1 MENRE
6 KRKID
11 FTVVKRLFSY
21 ISRYKL
27 KLLTVSIFI
36 LISSGVTAVSSLFLQ
51 VLIDNYISPLL
62 LMSEPNFSGLLKAVI
77 IMSVIYLVGTLSTLI
92 YNVVM
97 SSISQGVLKKIRDDM
112 FSHMQTLPVKYFDT
126 HSHGDIM
133 SCYTNDTDTL
143 RQMISQSLPN
153 LFSSVVT
160 IISLF
165 FSMLYVSIP
174 LSAVVLIFVFIML
187 KIISKSMK
195 KSGQY
200 FVKQQNDLG
209 DINGYIEEMINGQK
223 VVKVF
228 CYEESAQ
235 KKFNNK
241 NNNLCKSGTIANT
254 CSNELMATMMHI
266 GYILYFILTIV
277 GGWMALSRIPN
288 FCLTGKNI
296 LTLGMI
302 ASFLQLSINFINPV
316 SRIAQQ
322 FNSVT
327 MALAGANR
335 IFNLMDEKSEQD
347 NGNIE
352 LVYLKENFGQLM
364 ESAERTKMWGWKIP
378 QSDGS
383 HIYKKLLG
391 EVIFSDVNFGYVPQ
405 KTVLHNINI
414 TAMPG
419 QKVAFVGGTGA
430 GKTTITNLL
439 NRFYDIDSGSIF
451 YDGINIEKIRKSDL
465 RRSLGIVLQDV
476 KLFTG
481 SVMENIRYGKP
492 DATDQECIEAAK
504 LVNAD
509 EFINRLPDKYKTII
523 NGNDSNLSQG
533 QRQLISIARAAV
545 ANPPVMI
552 LDEATSS
559 VDTKTE
565 MIIQKGMDALM
576 KNRTV
581 FVIAHRLST
590 VKNSD
595 KIIVLKKG
603 HISEQGTHDE
613 LMNLK
618 GEYYQLYT
626 GNFVSY
632 Q

>member
-352 LVYLKENFGQLM
+352 LVYLKGNFGQLM

>member
-62 LMSEPNFSGLLKAVI
+62 LMSEPNFSGLLKAII
-77 IMSVIYLVGTLSTLI
+77 IMSVIYLVGTLSTLV

-174 LSAVVLIFVFIML
+174 LSAVVLIFVFIMM

-241 NNNLCKSGTIANT
+241 NNNLCRSGTIANT

-509 EFINRLPDKYKTII
+509 EFINRLSDKYKTII

-545 ANPPVMI
+545 ANSPVMI

>member
-62 LMSEPNFSGLLKAVI
+62 LMSEPNFSGLLKAII
-77 IMSVIYLVGTLSTLI
+77 IMSVIYLVGTLSTLV

-451 YDGINIEKIRKSDL
+451 YDGINIEKIQKSDL

>member
-62 LMSEPNFSGLLKAVI
+62 LMSEPNFSGLLKAII
-77 IMSVIYLVGTLSTLI
+77 IMSVIYLVGTLSTLV

-133 SCYTNDTDTL
+133 SCYINDTDTL

-451 YDGINIEKIRKSDL
+451 YDGINIEKIQKSDL

-626 GNFVSY
+626 GNFISY

>member
-492 DATDQECIEAAK
+492 DATDQECIEATK

>member
-451 YDGINIEKIRKSDL
+451 YDGINIEKIQKSDL

-626 GNFVSY
+626 GNFISY

>member
-603 HISEQGTHDE
+603 HISDQGTHDE

>member
-62 LMSEPNFSGLLKAVI
+62 LMSEPNFSGLLKAII
-77 IMSVIYLVGTLSTLI
+77 IMSVIYLVGTLSTLV

-414 TAMPG
+414 IAMPG

-626 GNFVSY
+626 GNFISY

>member
-1 MENRE
+1 MENKE

-11 FTVVKRLFSY
+11 FGVVKRLFSY
-21 ISRYKL
+21 MSNYKL
-27 KLLTVSIFI
+27 KLLTVCVFI

-51 VLIDNYISPLL
+51 ILIDNYISPLL
-62 LMSEPNFSGLLKAVI
+62 LMSEPNFSGLLKAVA
-77 IMSVIYLVGTLSTLI
+77 IMSVIYLVGTLSTLV

-97 SSISQGVLKKIRDDM
+97 SYISQGVLKKIRDDM

-160 IISLF
+160 IVSLF
-165 FSMLYVSIP
+165 FSMLYVSVP
-174 LSAVVLIFVFIML
+174 LSVVVLVFVFIML
-187 KIISKSMK
+187 KIISKSIK
-195 KSGQY
+195 KSGEY

-235 KKFNNK
+235 KKFSNK
-241 NNNLCKSGTIANT
+241 NNTLCKSGTIANT
-254 CSNELMATMMHI
+254 CSNELMAAMMHV

-277 GGWMALSRIPN
+277 GGWMALSKIPN
-288 FCLTGKNI
+288 VCLTGKNI

-327 MALAGANR
+327 MALAGAKR
-335 IFNLMDEKSEQD
+335 IFSLMDEKSEQD

-352 LVYLKENFGQLM
+352 LVCLKENSGKLT
-364 ESAERTKMWGWKIP
+364 ESVDRTKIWGWKIP
-378 QSDGS
+378 QPDGS

-391 EVIFSDVNFGYVPQ
+391 KVIFSDVNFGYVSK

-481 SVMENIRYGKP
+481 SVIENIRYGKP
-492 DATDQECIEAAK
+492 DASDEECIKAAK

-509 EFINRLPDKYKTII
+509 EFINRLPQKYETVI

-603 HISEQGTHDE
+603 YISEQGTHDE

-626 GNFVSY
+626 ANFASC

>member
-174 LSAVVLIFVFIML
+174 LSAVVLIFVFIMM

-451 YDGINIEKIRKSDL
+451 YDGINIEKIQKSDL

>member
-62 LMSEPNFSGLLKAVI
+62 LMSEPNFSGLLKAII
-77 IMSVIYLVGTLSTLI
+77 IMSVIYLVGTLSTLV

-451 YDGINIEKIRKSDL
+451 YDGINIEKIQKSDL

-533 QRQLISIARAAV
+533 QRQLISITRAAV

-626 GNFVSY
+626 GNFISY

>member
-62 LMSEPNFSGLLKAVI
+62 LMSEPNFSGLLKAII
-77 IMSVIYLVGTLSTLI
+77 IMSVIYLVGTLSTLV

-451 YDGINIEKIRKSDL
+451 YDGINIEKIQKSDL

-626 GNFVSY
+626 GNFISY

>member
-62 LMSEPNFSGLLKAVI
+62 LMSEPNFSGLLKAII
-77 IMSVIYLVGTLSTLI
+77 IMSVIYLVGTLSTLV

-174 LSAVVLIFVFIML
+174 LSAVVLIFVFIMM

-277 GGWMALSRIPN
+277 GGWMALSRISN

-391 EVIFSDVNFGYVPQ
+391 EVIFFDVNFGYVPQ